1 MSGTHPMTQPDE
13 LLPCPFCGG
22 SADVYEHTGRIMSGH
37 YTARGECDSCEE
49 VKGALGYGITKDEA
63 YTNAAKLWN
72 TRTPDLSRILKL
84 AALSGKLIPEMKKR
98 LNCLPTVVLSPFGKQ
113 FVAAYGQLTDE
124 DHQLLEAVL
133 KE

>member
-84 AALSGKLIPEMKKR
+84 AAITVLYNNTDVNDSQFEFIVKR
-98 LNCLPTVVLSPFGKQ
+98 FN
-113 FVAAYGQLTDE
+113 AAGRALTQE